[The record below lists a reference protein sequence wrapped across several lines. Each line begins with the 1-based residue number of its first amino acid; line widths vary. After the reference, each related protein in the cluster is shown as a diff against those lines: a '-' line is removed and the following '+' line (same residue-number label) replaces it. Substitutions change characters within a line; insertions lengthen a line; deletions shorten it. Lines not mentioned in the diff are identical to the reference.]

1 MAEHSSFA
9 DFVRRIRE
17 GNEEAARDLVRQ
29 FEPVMRLEV
38 RRRLNDPSLYRLF
51 DSMDICQ
58 SVLASFFVRTA
69 AGQYDLE
76 KPEDMEKELLVN
88 GYGMTNLTPITK
100 VMAHMPLAFLD
111 RPPKDALV
119 ICFGMGTTFRALHSW
134 GIPVTAA
141 ELVPSVPKMFD
152 YYHADGASIL
162 ASPLSHVVIDDG
174 RRFLERTSQQFD
186 LITIDPPPPVQAA
199 GSSMLYSEEFYSV
212 AKRKLRAGGILQQ
225 WLPVVDVDRAA
236 VAAAAKSLRAS
247 FPYVRVFWDEFGTHF
262 LCSDHPLPARSA
274 DELVKRLPAAAV
286 IDFAEWS
293 DLHVDDETAARQQ
306 FQTLLDHELTLDRL
320 IAGDAKAPA
329 LTDDRPVNEYYVLR
343 HWMEKDPVVGDEEY
357 P

>member
-1 MAEHSSFA
+1 MLDAVLIVTGKDYEQKFAE
-9 DFVRRIRE
+9 RRVL
-17 GNEEAARDLVRQ
+17 RDQ
-29 FEPVMRLEV
+29 
-38 RRRLNDPSLYRLF
+38 
-51 DSMDICQ
+51 
-58 SVLASFFVRTA
+58 TA
-69 AGQYDLE
+69 TVIATGT
-76 KPEDMEKELLVN
+76 DMEKELLVN

-141 ELVPSVPKMFD
+141 ELVPSVPRLFD
-152 YYHADGASIL
+152 YYHADGLSIL

-174 RRFLERTSQQFD
+174 RRFLERTTQQFD

-199 GSSMLYSEEFYSV
+199 GSSMLYSEEFYAV
-212 AKRKLRAGGILQQ
+212 AKRRLRPGGILQQ

-236 VAAAAKSLRAS
+236 VAAAARSLRSS
-247 FPYVRVFWDEFGTHF
+247 FPYVRVFWDEFGVHF
-262 LCSDHPLPARSA
+262 LCSDHALPARSA
-274 DELVKRLPAAAV
+274 DELLRRLPAAAV
-286 IDFAEWS
+286 TDFAEWS
-293 DLHVDDETAARQQ
+293 DSHADDSTAARQQ
-306 FQTLLDHELTLDRL
+306 FDTLLHHELTLDRL
-320 IAGDAKAPA
+320 IAGDPKAPA

-343 HWMEKDPVVGDEEY
+343 HWFEKNPVVAEDEY